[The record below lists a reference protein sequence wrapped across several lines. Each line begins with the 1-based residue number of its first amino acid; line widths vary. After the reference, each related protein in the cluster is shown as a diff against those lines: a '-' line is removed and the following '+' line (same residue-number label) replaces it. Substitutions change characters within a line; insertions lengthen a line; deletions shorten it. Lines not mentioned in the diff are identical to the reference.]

1 MDRARVRSARR
12 GLTVA
17 AAVAVGISVAAG
29 VHAATGGPAG
39 AASRTAVAD
48 AALAGPAARAAAPR
62 TSARPGA
69 SARPGTSATPAPAA
83 APYGCAPNGPA
94 GSQTIYGTYGDAS
107 VIGWTGNRQAVTACL
122 GGSFFVT
129 TGNGP
134 GSGSTAAVSG
144 TTYGYGIYNDTATT
158 WANAGGYLPALVTS
172 FQRDGARVAIT
183 NFGDQVT
190 IGGHRY
196 VAIYSRVSVTN
207 PTGRALTM
215 SPQASPGLIPLNSAA
230 DRVAPHATVNHDY
243 VVASDRFGGKYAF
256 PPVAALAGAG
266 SYARHF
272 AHMRAYWNQ
281 QLAQIAQ
288 LVTLPDPSLADA
300 YRTGFIYTQIIRSGN
315 ELKTGA
321 NGYDT
326 EFSHD
331 VIGILAN
338 LFTQGYTAGAHGLLN
353 RARFV
358 IGSQTQYDD
367 GVWTYPWVWAI
378 YLEKTG
384 DLKFVKANF
393 DAEGP
398 AGKSEPSIEDT
409 AHLIAADRTGPGGI
423 MQKTNDIDANGY
435 WTIDNYEALTGLATY
450 GWLAAQVGN
459 RVQARWA
466 AAQYDSLLSA
476 TSRTLE
482 ATMSASH
489 LSYLPCSMIEPNT
502 DNRCANPE
510 DANWAAPFLFGRWAW
525 DGYLFG
531 APLSGPGSTAIDATY
546 DYGFGRLAS
555 ALPPNT
561 FGGYPTQ
568 YYSTAY
574 NAGYGEWGLA
584 SRAHR
589 DQGILSYQFMI
600 ANGQSGPYS
609 WWESQQFPNPGS
621 PWAGT
626 HPEAGN
632 GSSPHAWGMANA
644 NLVLLDSLVAQ
655 RSNGTLIVGRG
666 VPASWIRAGQAPI
679 RLANVPVAGGKR
691 IGLTITTHGDAVT
704 LALTGSRLTAG
715 VQFELPAFVGNIARS
730 SAGTFDPISG
740 VVTLPASA
748 RTVTVTLRR
757 AGGPGPAG
765 G

>member
-1 MDRARVRSARR
+1 MTAARHHSARR
-12 GLTVA
+12 PMRRAVIVVAAA
-17 AAVAVGISVAAG
+17 AAVAGTGGAAAATASPAPTAGPMAAAG
-29 VHAATGGPAG
+29 
-39 AASRTAVAD
+39 
-48 AALAGPAARAAAPR
+48 
-62 TSARPGA
+62 
-69 SARPGTSATPAPAA
+69 
-83 APYGCAPNGPA
+83 APYSCAPNGPA
-94 GSQTIYGTYGDAS
+94 GNQTIYGTFGDAG
-107 VIGWTGNRQAVTACL
+107 VIGWTGNSEAVTACL

-134 GSGSTAAVSG
+134 GSGATAAVTG
-144 TTYGYGIYNDTATT
+144 TSYGYGIYDDTRTR
-158 WANAGGYLPALVTS
+158 WANADGYLPALVTS
-172 FQRDGARVAIT
+172 FHRDGAAVSIT
-183 NFGDQVT
+183 NFGDEVT

-196 VAIYSRVSVTN
+196 VAIYSRVTVAN
-207 PTGRALTM
+207 PTAHPITL
-215 SPQASPGLIPLNSAA
+215 SPQASPGLVALHAA
-230 DRVAPHATVNHDY
+230 PDTVAPHSRASHDY
-243 VVASDRFGGKYAF
+243 VVASNRFGG
-256 PPVAALAGAG
+256 
-266 SYARHF
+266 SYAWPSKQALIAAGGYDQHF
-272 AHMRAYWNQ
+272 AHMRRYWNG

-288 LVTLPDPSLADA
+288 IRQLPDPQLADA

-321 NGYDT
+321 SGYDK

-338 LFTQGYTAGAHGLLN
+338 LFNQGYTAGAHGLLD

-367 GVWTYPWVWAI
+367 GVWTYPWIWAL

-393 DAEGP
+393 ATEGP
-398 AGKSEPSIEDT
+398 KGKTEPSIKDT

-450 GWLAAQVGN
+450 RWLAEKVGN
-459 RVQARWA
+459 KAQAGWA
-466 AAQYDSLLSA
+466 ARQYASLLAA
-476 TSRTLE
+476 TTKRLR
-482 ATMSASH
+482 ATMSAGH
-489 LSYLPCSMIEPNT
+489 LRYLPCSMIEPNT
-502 DNRCANPE
+502 DNRCANAE

-531 APLSGPGSTAIDATY
+531 APRSGPGLTAIDATY
-546 DYGFGRLAS
+546 DYGFARLKGK
-555 ALPPNT
+555 LPADT

-584 SRAHR
+584 SAHHR
-589 DQGILSYQFMI
+589 DQGIRSYQFMI

-609 WWESQQFPNPGS
+609 WWESQQFPNHGS

-644 NLVLLDSLVAQ
+644 NLVLLDSLAAQ
-655 RSNGTLIVGRG
+655 RSDGSLVVGRG
-666 VPASWIRAGQAPI
+666 VPDGWVAPGKVIR
-679 RLANVPVAGGKR
+679 VAGFP
-691 IGLTITTHGDAVT
+691 TTGGHHINLAIRTSGRAVT
-704 LALTGSRLTAG
+704 LTLSGARPAG
-715 VQFELPAFVGNIARS
+715 PVLFQLPAFVGNIAGT
-730 SAGTFDPISG
+730 SAGQVSEASG
-740 VVTLPASA
+740 
-748 RTVTVTLRR
+748 TVTV
-757 AGGPGPAG
+757 GPAVRSVTVRLRHAAAVTG
-765 G
+765 P